1 MADILLLVLRIPFL
15 VSRIPRQKS
24 ALVVCLHFVC
34 WLKMLI
40 KASYLQYSFFL
51 PDLKATND
59 RLKFPLFPRRQ
70 MMLLFCRGQA
80 ITNQKTVEKNRQEPP
95 KPQEISSKTEIKD
108 LTGKA
113 LVDLK
118 ISLSFILF
126 LYV

>member
-24 ALVVCLHFVC
+24 TSVVRLHFVC

-59 RLKFPLFPRRQ
+59 RLKFRLFPRRQ
-70 MMLLFCRGQA
+70 MMLLFRRGLLE
-80 ITNQKTVEKNRQEPP
+80 TEKPLKKSPETA

-108 LTGKA
+108 LTEKA
-113 LVDLK
+113 LVGVK

-126 LYV
+126 LYI